1 MLTAVSFIV
10 VLGILIFVHELG
22 HFVTAKA
29 VGVKVLEFGFGF
41 PPRLF
46 GIRKG
51 ETMYSI
57 NILPLGGFVKM
68 VGEEDPSHPRSLAG
82 KPARI
87 RLMVLAAGSF
97 MNIMLPLIIFSALF
111 IIPQQTIVGQVRVND
126 VAPDS
131 PADNAGVIAGDI
143 ITNANGHKVE
153 NIPNL
158 AYRIQLSLGDTMSWD
173 LIRAG
178 EIITVRLA
186 PRFKT
191 PEGQG
196 ATGITIET
204 TNPRRVTKSLPF
216 WEAIPQGAVRI
227 GEVLIIA
234 KNEVSGWVIGGSNP
248 QLAGPVGIAQVTGEV
263 ARAGIIPLAE
273 LTALLSINLAVLN
286 ILPLPMLDGG
296 RVMFVVLEILRRGK
310 RIPPRKEGLVH
321 LAGFVLL
328 ISLVIIIS
336 YFDILR
342 ILRGESM
349 LR

>member
-1 MLTAVSFIV
+1 M
-10 VLGILIFVHELG
+10 
-22 HFVTAKA
+22 
-29 VGVKVLEFGFGF
+29 
-41 PPRLF
+41 
-46 GIRKG
+46 
-51 ETMYSI
+51 
-57 NILPLGGFVKM
+57 
-68 VGEEDPSHPRSLAG
+68 
-82 KPARI
+82 
-87 RLMVLAAGSF
+87 
-97 MNIMLPLIIFSALF
+97 
-111 IIPQQTIVGQVRVND
+111 
-126 VAPDS
+126 
-131 PADNAGVIAGDI
+131 
-143 ITNANGHKVE
+143 
-153 NIPNL
+153 
-158 AYRIQLSLGDTMSWD
+158 
-173 LIRAG
+173 
-178 EIITVRLA
+178 RLA

-204 TNPRRVTKSLPF
+204 TNPRRATKSLPF

-234 KNEVSGWVIGGSNP
+234 KNEVAGWVIGSSNP